1 MQTRDDSTPQ
11 YEDWSAVMEALL
23 QGTPEAPWAFAKLNR
38 LISDILAS
46 VRAFDHREEWED
58 LGQVVLEKLVKSCS
72 RGQLREPKAFVAY
85 VVMITRHEFYD
96 FLRARRGTEVVELPP
111 VEVEPQEIR
120 DTATTIAVRTAL
132 HRLPEKQRLAVHA
145 VYVEGRTYEE
155 ASAATTIPLGSL
167 KRYLKEAL
175 AELRQHFSEGG

>member
-23 QGTPEAPWAFAKLNR
+23 QGTPEAPRAFAKLNR

-96 FLRARRGTEVVELPP
+96 FLRARRGTEVVEFPP
-111 VEVEPQEIR
+111 VEVEPQEVR
-120 DTATTIAVRTAL
+120 DTVTTVAVRTAL
-132 HRLPEKQRLAVHA
+132 QRLPEKQRLAVHA
-145 VYVEGRTYEE
+145 VYVEDRTYEE
-155 ASAATTIPLGSL
+155 AAAATTIPLGSL
-167 KRYLKEAL
+167 KRYLKEGL
-175 AELRQHFSEGG
+175 EELRQHFSEDG